1 MEQNKIKDVRFC
13 ISTQKEVIEDKNVI
27 FNTVKNKFLTIDSNL
42 IVSSTISNWIRELF
56 NEHKQVIQDEK
67 TILVEANLP
76 RDKYPID
83 EMEFEGEIY
92 PFFKTRLTVNKDHS
106 DYAFITYI
114 FNGGKEGFDLKSLF
128 EECIEFLKKDEE
140 FEAHKKSKWPQGFT
154 NKEDQRIFEE
164 SRS

>member
-92 PFFKTRLTVNKDHS
+92 PFLKTRLTVNKDHS

-114 FNGGKEGFDLKSLF
+114 FNGGKEKFDLELLF

-140 FEAHKKSKWPQGFT
+140 FKAHKKLKWPQGFT
-154 NKEDQRIFEE
+154 NKGDQRLFEV